1 MASNGFSHEES
12 NNWNPSACTHI
23 HVYYYTLHDDCQLIH
38 KQGEIHLIVFAH
50 I

>member
-12 NNWNPSACTHI
+12 NNWNSSACV
-23 HVYYYTLHDDCQLIH
+23 HVYYSHDDCQLIH
-38 KQGEIHLIVFAH
+38 KQGEIHLIVFEH

>member
-12 NNWNPSACTHI
+12 NNWNSSACIHI
-23 HVYYYTLHDDCQLIH
+23 HVYYSRDDCQLIH